1 MQRVERSIRVAASA
15 DEVYRFWRNFQNF
28 PQFMEHVQDVQ
39 VLGDGKLSHWKL
51 KGPLGV
57 SVEFDA
63 ELTMDEAGR
72 SIAWNS
78 RDGQMGSTGN
88 VTFTPMED
96 NTLVHVVMQWYD
108 PPAGPI
114 GEAVSRILQDP
125 QKMLDEDLQRFKAL
139 VEKGGASTAH
149 ARAA

>member
-1 MQRVERSIRVAASA
+1 MTTPPSGLLMA
-15 DEVYRFWRNFQNF
+15 
-28 PQFMEHVQDVQ
+28 PC
-39 VLGDGKLSHWKL
+39 GTKLSRTRFVVGFGWKL
-51 KGPLGV
+51 KGPLGTK
-57 SVEFDA
+57 VEFDA
-63 ELTMDEAGR
+63 EMTQDEPGR
-72 SIAWNS
+72 SIGWNS

-125 QKMLDEDLQRFKAL
+125 QKMLDED
-139 VEKGGASTAH
+139 
-149 ARAA
+149 

>member
-1 MQRVERSIRVAASA
+1 MQRVERSIRVATSA
-15 DEVYRFWRNFQNF
+15 MEAYTLWRNFQNF
-28 PQFMEHVQDVQ
+28 PQFMEHVDEVKN
-39 VLGDGKLSHWKL
+39 LDDAGKLSHWRL

-57 SVEFDA
+57 KVEFDS
-63 ELTMDEAGR
+63 ELTQDEPGR
-72 SIAWNS
+72 SIGWNS

-88 VTFTPMED
+88 VTFTPTDD

-114 GEAVSRILQDP
+114 GEALSRLLQDP

-139 VEKGGASTAH
+139 AEERVAS
-149 ARAA
+149 RQ